1 MALYLVRSRYTPTA
15 FQGMLASP
23 SDRGDAAKTLF
34 KSIGLKTH
42 EVMFSVSTGSIVCLV
57 EGTAEQ
63 ITETQMI
70 TMASG
75 GFSQVCAQE
84 LMTTKD
90 MLGAMKSA
98 GAKAAKYAA
107 PNKK

>member
-1 MALYLVRSRYTPTA
+1 MALYLVRSSYTPTA

-23 SDRGDAAKTLF
+23 SDRGEAAKTLF

-42 EVMFSVSTGSIVCLV
+42 DIFFSVSTGSIVCLV

-63 ITETQMI
+63 MAETQMI

-75 GFSQVCAQE
+75 AFTDIHSEE
-84 LMTTKD
+84 LISTKT
-90 MLGAMKSA
+90 MKTAMANA
-98 GAKAAKYAA
+98 GAKAAKYKA
-107 PNKK
+107 PNK

>member
-75 GFSQVCAQE
+75 AFSEIHAEE
-84 LMTTKD
+84 LVSTKT
-90 MLGAMKSA
+90 MKAAMAHA
-98 GAKAAKYAA
+98 GAKAAKYKA
-107 PNKK
+107 PNK